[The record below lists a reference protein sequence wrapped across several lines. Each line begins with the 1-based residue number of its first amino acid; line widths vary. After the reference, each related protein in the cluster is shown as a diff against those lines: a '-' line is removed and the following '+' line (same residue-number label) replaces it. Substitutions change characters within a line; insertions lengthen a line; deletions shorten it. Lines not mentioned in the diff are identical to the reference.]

1 MANIMIRRG
10 DQGGYVFYLPK
21 RDLEDTITSMEF
33 DTPEKWGGE
42 IRLNNGGAYFIDP
55 QPAPER
61 LPYSV
66 RAKRLD
72 AAE

>member
-1 MANIMIRRG
+1 MANIMIRRDAKG
-10 DQGGYVFYLPK
+10 SYQFYLPK
-21 RDLEDTITSMEF
+21 RDLEDTIVSMEF

-42 IRLNNGGAYFIDP
+42 IRLNNGGTYYIEP
-55 QPAPER
+55 QAAPAR

>member
-1 MANIMIRRG
+1 MANIMISRG
-10 DQGGYVFYLPK
+10 SKGEYVFYLPK
-21 RDLEDTITSMEF
+21 RDLEDGIVSMEF

-42 IRLNNGGAYFIDP
+42 IKLNNGGTYYIEP
-55 QPAPER
+55 QAAPAR

-66 RAKRLD
+66 RAKRVD

>member
-1 MANIMIRRG
+1 MANIMIRRDAKG
-10 DQGGYVFYLPK
+10 SYQFYLPK
-21 RDLEDTITSMEF
+21 RDLEDTIVSMEF

-42 IRLNNGGAYFIDP
+42 IKLNNGGTYFIEP
-55 QPAPER
+55 QAAPAR

-66 RAKRLD
+66 RARRLD

>member
-10 DQGGYVFYLPK
+10 DQGEYVFYLPK
-21 RDLEDTITSMEF
+21 RDLEDTIVAMEF
-33 DTPEKWGGE
+33 DTPDKWGGE
-42 IRLNNGGAYFIDP
+42 IKLNNGGAYFIEP
-55 QPAPER
+55 QAAPER

>member
-10 DQGGYVFYLPK
+10 TTGEYVFYLPK
-21 RDLEDTITSMEF
+21 RDLEDTIVSMEF

-42 IRLNNGGAYFIDP
+42 IRLNNGGAYFIEP
-55 QPAPER
+55 QAAPER

-66 RAKRLD
+66 RARRLD

>member
-10 DQGGYVFYLPK
+10 SKGEYQFYLPK
-21 RDLEDTITSMEF
+21 RDLEDTIVSMEF

-42 IRLNNGGAYFIDP
+42 IRLNNGGCYFIEP
-55 QPAPER
+55 QAAPAR

-66 RAKRLD
+66 RARRLD